1 MIRELIEKAKTADK
15 PGLIQIL
22 DELGVKADQR
32 KSEDTLRSE
41 TLAGLQQ
48 ALTDE
53 ERDVAGGAAEI
64 IGLPGNIGTQA
75 GEQGITSA
83 LGAEDGHALIDNSLP
98 GDQVLHGVTANVT
111 SEAIA
116 SDLAP
121 PDLDEEHAPAAV
133 QVRPVNRLLRN
144 ANTGAEFV
152 WTVELAKLSHMIEV

>member
-53 ERDVAGGAAEI
+53 ERDVAGGVTEI
-64 IGLPGNIGTQA
+64 TDLPGITGTQA

-83 LGAEDGHALIDNSLP
+83 LGAEEGQALIDNTLSRE
-98 GDQVLHGVTANVT
+98 QVLHGITANVT

-121 PDLDEEHAPAAV
+121 PELDEEHAPAAV
-133 QVRPVNRLLRN
+133 QVSPVNRLLRN

>member
-1 MIRELIEKAKTADK
+1 MIRELIEKAKSADK

-53 ERDVAGGAAEI
+53 ERDVAGGVTEI
-64 IGLPGNIGTQA
+64 TDLPGITGTQA
-75 GEQGITSA
+75 GEQGFTSA
-83 LGAEDGHALIDNSLP
+83 LGAEEGQALIDNTLS
-98 GDQVLHGVTANVT
+98 GEQVLHGITVT

>member
-41 TLAGLQQ
+41 TLAGLQE

-53 ERDVAGGAAEI
+53 ERDVAGVVTEI
-64 IGLPGNIGTQA
+64 TDLLGITGTQA

-83 LGAEDGHALIDNSLP
+83 LGAEEGQALIDNTLS
-98 GDQVLHGVTANVT
+98 GEQVLHGITVT

-121 PDLDEEHAPAAV
+121 PELDEEHAPAAV
-133 QVRPVNRLLRN
+133 QVSPVNRLLRN

>member
-53 ERDVAGGAAEI
+53 ERDVAGGVTEI
-64 IGLPGNIGTQA
+64 TDLPGITGTQA

-83 LGAEDGHALIDNSLP
+83 LGAEEGQALIDNTLS
-98 GDQVLHGVTANVT
+98 GEQVLHGITVT

-121 PDLDEEHAPAAV
+121 PELDEEHAPAAV
-133 QVRPVNRLLRN
+133 QVSPVNRLLRN